1 MDKEEYETFKE
12 HLLSKIA
19 DQPDSSLPRL
29 TVKEAAIREAHS
41 LADIDGYGDEGEGYD
56 YSVFAREL
64 EARGWVFQPAAT
76 AREEAKPGRS
86 EIVTVTCPC
95 GAPTPHCHCDADY
108 RPHIHRK
115 PTQTDRLLP
124 DVGRK

>member
-12 HLLSKIA
+12 PLLSKIA

-64 EARGWVFQPAAT
+64 EARGWMFMPEIARVVRAAQ
-76 AREEAKPGRS
+76 GRN
-86 EIVTVTCPC
+86 
-95 GAPTPHCHCDADY
+95 
-108 RPHIHRK
+108 
-115 PTQTDRLLP
+115 
-124 DVGRK
+124 